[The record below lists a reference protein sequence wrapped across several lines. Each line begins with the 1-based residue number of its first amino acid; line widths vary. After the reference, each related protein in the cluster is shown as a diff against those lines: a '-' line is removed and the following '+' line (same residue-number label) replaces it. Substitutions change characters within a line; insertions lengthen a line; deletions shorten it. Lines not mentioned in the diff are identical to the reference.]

1 MLYWHRQFYVWDRDR
16 KVLQRY
22 RKQDVKTRFD
32 TTGYS
37 IDDTKSLPIL
47 KNKKLV
53 SMMKDEINWKF
64 MAKFVVFTTKMYAYR
79 KVDKEFEDKYYKGK
93 KTL

>member
-1 MLYWHRQFYVWDRDR
+1 
-16 KVLQRY
+16 
-22 RKQDVKTRFD
+22 
-32 TTGYS
+32 
-37 IDDTKSLPIL
+37 
-47 KNKKLV
+47 
-53 SMMKDEINWKF
+53 MKDEINWKF